1 MKDISVRIKSIEI
14 WDFKNVQHGFIDL
27 SKTPSDCEMSVLGL
41 YGQNG
46 SGKTAIIDVLELLKY
61 ILSGRKVPNR
71 FADYVRIDAPYSI
84 IKYGFNI
91 ENYSSNERMSVYY
104 SVKIR
109 KGYPEDHENSE
120 ESHVELFDEVLSC
133 GFKSSQLE
141 GKVNTIVNTKTD
153 KDIAFV
159 PETKYYQ
166 LVGKKR
172 DVDTNLLVAKK
183 LALISSKSFIF
194 SKELIIQIEN
204 FCSIQHYIDLWK
216 SLSYFGVNELYVINT
231 TNTAL
236 IGLNA
241 LPLAFNVVSSGHV
254 SSGNLL
260 INLNGTSTIPEET
273 FEIVNNVIKNMNVV
287 LPQLVPGL
295 TVTVK
300 QLGTEYNSKN
310 VKMTKIQLFSQK
322 NSKAIPLQYE
332 SEGIKKIVS
341 ILQLLIVAYNNKSF
355 TVAIDELDSGIFEY
369 LLGELLEIVSERGKG
384 QLIFTSHNLRPLE
397 KLVKDYI
404 AFTTIDPCNRYVRIK
419 GVKTTNNLRSFY
431 YRDILLGE
439 QKPPLYETTN
449 NYKIAMAFE
458 EAGEA
463 YGE

>member
-1 MKDISVRIKSIEI
+1 M
-14 WDFKNVQHGFIDL
+14 VQ
-27 SKTPSDCEMSVLGL
+27 
-41 YGQNG
+41 
-46 SGKTAIIDVLELLKY
+46 GKTAIIDVLELLKY

-204 FCSIQHYIDLWK
+204 FCSIQHYNDLWK

-231 TNTAL
+231 TKH
-236 IGLNA
+236 GLNRFKW
-241 LPLAFNVVSSGHV
+241 LSLSRLMVVSSGHV

-310 VKMTKIQLFSQK
+310 VKMTKIQLFSSKK

-397 KLVKDYI
+397 KLDKDYI

-419 GVKTTNNLRSFY
+419 RCQNNEQLAEF
-431 YRDILLGE
+431 LLSG
-439 QKPPLYETTN
+439 YF
-449 NYKIAMAFE
+449 AW
-458 EAGEA
+458 
-463 YGE
+463 